1 MGLFYL
7 TFVKRKKIHIPR
19 FLQLIFLSVSLYAF
33 LLQLVWFS
41 SYTVFRTFQ
50 QLIYFTF
57 SSGMFIFIIN
67 ARNYIQKRD
76 YYKVLNWYLRIALI
90 MIILGI
96 VQVFWIYYFN
106 KDIFYG
112 WRFLAGL
119 NPSQGLYKSAATHF
133 SDTISRATSFATEP
147 SAYGFFAG
155 IALLYFWKNVGNI
168 KKLILLTGFILCF
181 SASIYFCLFITLLIT
196 FLLKIDIKRILLF
209 SLLLFSF
216 LLLFSEENPITN
228 RFVGLFSLY
237 QSAETTEVYTQELGS
252 ALSNYTAFVQTIINF
267 KKSFG
272 FGVGMGGY
280 FNQFNT
286 NLLLSE
292 IPAIQSMGD
301 AKVAGFG
308 LFYRGIS
315 EFGVMFIFINIFIF
329 IYLIKNIRNN
339 QTKNYAV
346 TLLFIHIANLLRI
359 SVYFNISFFIFFAFL
374 YVFNMDIKEKKL
386 DICKRQD
393 TYENA

>member
-1 MGLFYL
+1 M
-7 TFVKRKKIHIPR
+7 
-19 FLQLIFLSVSLYAF
+19 
-33 LLQLVWFS
+33 
-41 SYTVFRTFQ
+41 
-50 QLIYFTF
+50 
-57 SSGMFIFIIN
+57 
-67 ARNYIQKRD
+67 
-76 YYKVLNWYLRIALI
+76 
-90 MIILGI
+90 
-96 VQVFWIYYFN
+96 
-106 KDIFYG
+106 
-112 WRFLAGL
+112 
-119 NPSQGLYKSAATHF
+119 
-133 SDTISRATSFATEP
+133 
-147 SAYGFFAG
+147 
-155 IALLYFWKNVGNI
+155 
-168 KKLILLTGFILCF
+168 LTGFILCF

-237 QSAETTEVYTQELGS
+237 QSAGTTEVYTQELGS
-252 ALSNYTAFVQTIINF
+252 ALSNYTAFVQAIINF

-292 IPAIQSMGD
+292 IPAIQSVGD